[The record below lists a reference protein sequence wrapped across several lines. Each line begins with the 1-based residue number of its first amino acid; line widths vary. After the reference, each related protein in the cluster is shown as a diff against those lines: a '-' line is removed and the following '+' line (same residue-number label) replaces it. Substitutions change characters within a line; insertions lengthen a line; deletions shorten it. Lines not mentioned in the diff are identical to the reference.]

1 MTTATAHI
9 HEYKPL
15 SDEAVGEAIL
25 RARDFAKSQSKSL
38 TPQRAAVYRLLL
50 KAGRPVGAYEL
61 MAMLGAEEEK
71 QVAPPT
77 VYRALEFLQELQ
89 LVSRIESTNEFLPC
103 AHPGEIHDCMF
114 LVCSCCG
121 VAVEIDGTPLD
132 HVIDQAAK
140 KVGFVPERRV
150 VEITGRCTDCQ
161 GHDSP

>member
-15 SDEAVGEAIL
+15 SDKAVDDAL
-25 RARDFAKSQSKSL
+25 ARARDFAKSQSKSL

-61 MAMLGAEEEK
+61 MALLGQQEEK

-77 VYRALEFLQELQ
+77 VYRALEFLQELN

-103 AHPGEIHDCMF
+103 AHPGEPHDCMF

-121 VAVEIDGTPLD
+121 VALEIDGAPFD
-132 HVIDQAAK
+132 HVVEQAAK
-140 KVGFVPERRV
+140 NVGFKPERRV
-150 VEITGRCTDCQ
+150 VEITGRCTDC
-161 GHDSP
+161 